1 MVLAKT
7 EEEGIWLWLMCLED
21 NGKDKMFMAEKLVF
35 DFGVGE
41 FLWLACRRGAK
52 HNLIP
57 PLVLRVGI
65 LNIIN

>member
-21 NGKDKMFMAEKLVF
+21 NGKDKMFMAEKLG
-35 DFGVGE
+35 FGVGE

-52 HNLIP
+52 HILVP

>member
-1 MVLAKT
+1 
-7 EEEGIWLWLMCLED
+7 
-21 NGKDKMFMAEKLVF
+21 MFMAEKLVF

-52 HNLIP
+52 HNLVS